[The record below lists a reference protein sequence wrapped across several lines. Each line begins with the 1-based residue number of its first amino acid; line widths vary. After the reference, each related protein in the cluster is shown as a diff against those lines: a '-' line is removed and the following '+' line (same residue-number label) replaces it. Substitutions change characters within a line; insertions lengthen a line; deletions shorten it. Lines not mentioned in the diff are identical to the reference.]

1 MQEAYIYV
9 PSKLIICEEKFRQDT
24 VIGHIIDSHPD
35 VFSEH
40 SFAEHMVLIFFCM
53 YEMGKGKEGFWHPFF
68 ETAEYCDMLNKW
80 SQEELEELEDEVVRE
95 Q

>member
-1 MQEAYIYV
+1 LVGISAKRDIGMQEAYIYV

-53 YEMGKGKEGFWHPFF
+53 YEMGKGNEGFWHPFF

-80 SQEELEELEDEVVRE
+80 S
-95 Q
+95 